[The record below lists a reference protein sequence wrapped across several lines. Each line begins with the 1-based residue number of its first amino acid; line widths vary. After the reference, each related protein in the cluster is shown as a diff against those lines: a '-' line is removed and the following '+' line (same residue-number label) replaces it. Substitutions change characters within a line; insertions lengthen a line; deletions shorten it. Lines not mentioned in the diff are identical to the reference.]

1 MIKQEARNGTEPL
14 LRRTISDLASVFPE
28 REVWNGRRA
37 VSSDVVRS
45 ILEKVLASSLF
56 QSASRSRALL
66 KFIIEEHAAGRL
78 DRLKEY
84 TIGAEA
90 LGRGDSFDP
99 RTDPIVRAEVSR
111 LRGRLERYYATEGR
125 NDPIRIMLPRG
136 SYVPEFVERNVSP
149 TGASGHPDL
158 PVKSQFR
165 ERVALAQYFHTI

>member
-1 MIKQEARNGTEPL
+1 MGA
-14 LRRTISDLASVFPE
+14 
-28 REVWNGRRA
+28 RA

-111 LRGRLERYYATEGR
+111 LRGRLERYYATEGQA
-125 NDPIRIMLPRG
+125 DPLEIALPKG
-136 SYVPEFVERNVSP
+136 AYVPEFVQKTP
-149 TGASGHPDL
+149 TPR
-158 PVKSQFR
+158 K
-165 ERVALAQYFHTI
+165 EVAPKGEIAE